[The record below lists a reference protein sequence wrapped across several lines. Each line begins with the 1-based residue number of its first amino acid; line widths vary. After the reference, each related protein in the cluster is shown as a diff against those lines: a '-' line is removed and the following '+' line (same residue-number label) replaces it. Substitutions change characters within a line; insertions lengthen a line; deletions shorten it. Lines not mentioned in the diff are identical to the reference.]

1 VPIPALSFQNRVS
14 GFKTR
19 RTIVPCSFAR
29 ATHARHVW
37 FSMLQTVAPM
47 VQKFRNVR
55 LAFGTRRI
63 VVAVL
68 ALPAVAAIA
77 VAAAAAIAPGHIV
90 AAQAQGARYDTLIVN
105 GRVFD
110 GSGRPPVQADIAI
123 KDGRIAAIGHLAAT
137 GAGTGAAAA
146 STIATR
152 TIDAGGC
159 YVTPGFI
166 DVHSHAAE
174 GLVREGLQQG
184 QPLLAQ
190 GVTTIIGN
198 PDGGGPTD
206 LKQQKLALERRGLGP
221 NVALLIG
228 HGSVRGAVLG
238 MADQTPN
245 ADQLAR
251 MKALVRQ
258 AMEDGAFGLSSGLFY
273 APGSYAKTE
282 EVIELTKVTAPYG
295 GLYTSHIRDE
305 SNYTIG
311 VVASVDEVIRIADE
325 AHVTGIVSHMKALGP
340 DNWGLGATLV
350 QHIEQARARG
360 VSVFADQYPY
370 EASSTSLTA
379 AVLPRWAQ
387 VDGDAAMKARL
398 QDAATRAKMLP
409 EARENIRRRGGAA
422 SLAIAHYAPDRSLE
436 GTNLEDVSKARGLP
450 PEEAAIE
457 LILKGDVSIV
467 SFNMSEQDIERI
479 MRQPWTMAS
488 SDGGLVPMNAGVPH
502 PRNYGAF
509 ARRIARYVNERH
521 TVPLDAALRA
531 MTGLSADVFGI
542 PDRGYLREGAW
553 ADVLVF
559 DPAAVRDVATYTKPH
574 QLAQGMWYVL
584 VNGTQVVE
592 HGELTTA
599 LPGRVLLKPIAVGAP
614 RPSAS
619 GPAAPADSARPTD
632 PARPSPSHPAS
643 PVKPATAPVKP

>member
-1 VPIPALSFQNRVS
+1 MPRSFFR
-14 GFKTR
+14 
-19 RTIVPCSFAR
+19 IVLAR
-29 ATHARHVW
+29 A
-37 FSMLQTVAPM
+37 
-47 VQKFRNVR
+47 VR
-55 LAFGTRRI
+55 LR
-63 VVAVL
+63 AVPAWSHVLRVRSTCTL
-68 ALPAVAAIA
+68 ALLTLALAVAALSVGPA
-77 VAAAAAIAPGHIV
+77 RMVTVH
-90 AAQAQGARYDTLIVN
+90 AQAQGARYDTLITN

-110 GSGRPPVQADIAI
+110 GSGRPPVRADVAI
-123 KDGRIAAIGHLAAT
+123 KDGRIAAIGHLAGAT
-137 GAGTGAAAA
+137 
-146 STIATR
+146 ATR
-152 TIDAGGC
+152 TIDAGDR

-174 GLVREGLQQG
+174 GLAREGLQQG

-190 GVTTIIGN
+190 GVTTIVGN

-238 MADQTPN
+238 MADQTPT
-245 ADQLAR
+245 AEQLAR

-282 EVIELTKVTAPYG
+282 EVIELAKATAPYG

-305 SNYTIG
+305 SNYTVG
-311 VVASVDEVIRIADE
+311 VLASVDEVIRIADE
-325 AHVTGIVSHMKALGP
+325 AHVTGIVTHMKALGP

-360 VSVFADQYPY
+360 VSVYADQYPY

-387 VDGDAAMKARL
+387 VDGDAALKARL
-398 QDAATRAKMLP
+398 LDAATRAKMLP

-436 GTNLEDVSKARGLP
+436 GKNLEDVSKARGVP
-450 PEEAAIE
+450 PEEAAMD
-457 LILKGDVSIV
+457 LVLKGDVSIV
-467 SFNMSEQDIERI
+467 SFNMSEKDIELI

-509 ARRIARYVNERH
+509 ARRIARYVNERK
-521 TVPLDAALRA
+521 TVPLDFALRS
-531 MTGLSADVFGI
+531 MTGLSADVFGM

-559 DPAAVRDVATYTKPH
+559 DPAAIHDIATYTKPH
-574 QLAQGMWYVL
+574 QLAQGMWYVF
-584 VNGTQVVE
+584 VNGTPVLE
-592 HGELTTA
+592 KGELTPA
-599 LPGRVLLKPIAVGAP
+599 LPGRVLLKP
-614 RPSAS
+614 
-619 GPAAPADSARPTD
+619 AD
-632 PARPSPSHPAS
+632 
-643 PVKPATAPVKP
+643 PVKPVKPVKPVESVESVKPVKSASRP

>member
-1 VPIPALSFQNRVS
+1 MPFRIRRSAFRALLCAIGLTPLTPLATLLTMAVS
-14 GFKTR
+14 
-19 RTIVPCSFAR
+19 A
-29 ATHARHVW
+29 
-37 FSMLQTVAPM
+37 
-47 VQKFRNVR
+47 R
-55 LAFGTRRI
+55 LA
-63 VVAVL
+63 
-68 ALPAVAAIA
+68 PAHVHAQS
-77 VAAAAAIAPGHIV
+77 AP
-90 AAQAQGARYDTLIVN
+90 YDTIITN

-110 GSGRPPVQADIAI
+110 GSGKPPVGADVAI
-123 KDGRIAAIGHLAAT
+123 KDGRIAAIGQLAGAT
-137 GAGTGAAAA
+137 
-146 STIATR
+146 ATR
-152 TIDAGGC
+152 TIDAGGR

-174 GLVREGLQQG
+174 GLAHDGLQQG
-184 QPLLAQ
+184 QPLLVQ
-190 GVTTIIGN
+190 GVTTIVGN
-198 PDGGGPTD
+198 PDGGGPID
-206 LKQQKLALERRGLGP
+206 LKQQRQTLERRGLGP

-238 MADQTPN
+238 MSEQAPTPE
-245 ADQLAR
+245 QLAR
-251 MKALVRQ
+251 MKAIVRQ

-282 EVIELTKVTAPYG
+282 EVIELSKVASEYG

-305 SNYTIG
+305 SNYTTG

-325 AHVTGIVSHMKALGP
+325 AHLTGIVTHMKALGP

-379 AVLPRWAQ
+379 AVIPRWAQ
-387 VDGDAAMKARL
+387 VDGDAALKARL
-398 QDAATRAKMLP
+398 ESPDTRARMLP
-409 EARENIRRRGGAA
+409 EARENIRRRGGPA
-422 SLAIAHYAPDRSLE
+422 SLAIAHYAPDHSLE
-436 GTNLEDVSKARGLP
+436 GKNLEDVSKARGVA
-450 PEEAAIE
+450 PEVAAMD
-457 LILKGDVSIV
+457 LVLKGDVSIV
-467 SFNMSEQDIERI
+467 SFNMSEKDIALI

-509 ARRIARYVNERH
+509 ARRLALYVNERK
-521 TVPLDAALRA
+521 TIPLDFALRS

-559 DPAAVRDVATYTKPH
+559 DPAAVRETATYTKPH

-584 VNGTQVVE
+584 VNGTPVLE
-592 HGELTTA
+592 KGELTTA
-599 LPGRVLLKPIAVGAP
+599 LPGRVLLKP
-614 RPSAS
+614 
-619 GPAAPADSARPTD
+619 PTT
-632 PARPSPSHPAS
+632 
-643 PVKPATAPVKP
+643 KPAKKTAN

>member
-1 VPIPALSFQNRVS
+1 MLRSLARIVPLPPLALLCALS
-14 GFKTR
+14 
-19 RTIVPCSFAR
+19 
-29 ATHARHVW
+29 
-37 FSMLQTVAPM
+37 
-47 VQKFRNVR
+47 
-55 LAFGTRRI
+55 
-63 VVAVL
+63 L
-68 ALPAVAAIA
+68 ALLQAA
-77 VAAAAAIAPGHIV
+77 PR
-90 AAQAQGARYDTLIVN
+90 AQGARYDTLIVN

-110 GSGRPPVQADIAI
+110 GSGTPAVRADVAI
-123 KDGRIAAIGHLAAT
+123 KDGRIAAIGRLAAA
-137 GAGTGAAAA
+137 GA
-146 STIATR
+146 SATQ
-152 TIDAGGC
+152 TIDAANR

-174 GLVREGLQQG
+174 GLAREGLQQG

-190 GVTTIIGN
+190 GVTTIVGN

-206 LKQQKLALERRGLGP
+206 LKQQKLNLERRGLGP

-228 HGSVRGAVLG
+228 HGSVRNAVLG
-238 MADQTPN
+238 MAEQAPTP
-245 ADQLAR
+245 DQLAR
-251 MKALVRQ
+251 MKAIVKQ
-258 AMEDGAFGLSSGLFY
+258 AMDDGAFGLSSGLFY

-282 EVIELTKVTAPYG
+282 EVIELAKATSPYDG
-295 GLYTSHIRDE
+295 VYTSHIRDE
-305 SNYTIG
+305 GNYTTG

-325 AHVTGIVSHMKALGP
+325 GHVTGIVTHMKALGP
-340 DNWGLGATLV
+340 DSWGLSTTLV

-360 VSVFADQYPY
+360 VRVFADQYPY

-398 QDAATRAKMLP
+398 QDPATRAKIIP
-409 EARENIRRRGGAA
+409 EARENIRRRGGPA
-422 SLAIAHYAPDRSLE
+422 SLQIAHYVPDHSLE
-436 GTNLEDVSKARGLP
+436 GKNLEDVSKARGIP

-488 SDGGLVPMNAGVPH
+488 SDGGLVPMNVGVPH

-509 ARRIARYVNERH
+509 ARRIARYVNERQ
-521 TVPLDAALRA
+521 TVTLDFALRS

-542 PDRGYLREGAW
+542 PDRGYLRAGAW

-584 VNGTQVVE
+584 VNGTPVIEQ
-592 HGELTTA
+592 GALNTA
-599 LPGRVLLKPIAVGAP
+599 LPGRVLLKPVK
-614 RPSAS
+614 
-619 GPAAPADSARPTD
+619 
-632 PARPSPSHPAS
+632 PAS
-643 PVKPATAPVKP
+643 PPSGSGRGAQ